1 MIIRK
6 RQLVVIVWEMY
17 LLLTPTFEGHVHGLL
32 TATLK
37 QPVKNNYFVS
47 K

>member
-6 RQLVVIVWEMY
+6 RQLVIVWEMY

-37 QPVKNNYFVS
+37 QLVKNNHFVS
-47 K
+47 KS